1 MIPEK
6 PQDEKKD
13 TLMEKLAAQV
23 IKNIQVKLTSV
34 HIRYEDDV
42 RHNQHAFIPSRLAH
56 LQDGSLLVF
65 NVC

>member
-1 MIPEK
+1 MIPDK

-13 TLMEKLAAQV
+13 TLVEKLAAQV

-42 RHNQHAFIPSRLAH
+42 RYNQQPIPSKMPPFGV
-56 LQDGSLLVF
+56 Q
-65 NVC
+65 